1 MAPSAVSPRTHVSVP
16 GPAVSGMRP
25 ALTECC
31 RPQQMIWGSPLSA
44 LWIANQGPHSVL
56 VHDAASC
63 GKFHKDN
70 SLGAVE
76 LTVKPLELLGFSQ
89 QNGVLTGKM

>member
-1 MAPSAVSPRTHVSVP
+1 MAPSAISPRTHVSVP
-16 GPAVSGMRP
+16 GPAVSGMWR

-31 RPQQMIWGSPLSA
+31 WPQQMIWGSPLSA
-44 LWIANQGPHSVL
+44 LWISNRGPHSVL

-63 GKFHKDN
+63 RKFHKDN

-76 LTVKPLELLGFSQ
+76 LTVKKLELLGFSQ
-89 QNGVLTGKM
+89 QNGVLTGKT